1 MSGPEDVQDLHPRD
15 GGFETVAPLGT
26 DQGGEVLSR
35 SRPTA
40 TGRIKHSADSLE
52 ADVER
57 FTDGLR
63 RKYPGRIARRPKAF
77 KSRVVSL
84 VKQSL
89 PPYPKPSGRPRN
101 LRVTRAAEMY
111 VEQLRE
117 MNRGRRKRVTWIP
130 IARACIT
137 GFDQT
142 RSEYVRRSK
151 LDTLRDAVYA
161 RRRARKSKKPS
172 R

>member
-1 MSGPEDVQDLHPRD
+1 LSGPEDVQDLRPRD
-15 GGFETVAPLGT
+15 GGFETVAPPDT
-26 DQGGEVLSR
+26 DQGGEVLSL

-40 TGRIKHSADSLE
+40 SADSLE
-52 ADVER
+52 ADIER
-57 FTDGLR
+57 FTEGLR
-63 RKYPGRIARRPKAF
+63 RKYPSRIARRPKAF

-84 VKQSL
+84 VKQNL
-89 PPYPKPSGRPRN
+89 PPHPKPSGRPKN

-111 VEQLRE
+111 AEQLRE
-117 MNRGRRKRVTWIP
+117 MKRGRRKRVNWIP
-130 IARACIT
+130 IAKACIA
-137 GFDQT
+137 GFDQI
-142 RSEYVRRSK
+142 RSEYARRRK